1 MASEKLFQ
9 AIPAF
14 PEDVSTAPMYTVT
27 LGSLR
32 SGDPSAARSVF
43 DACQELGFFLLDLR
57 DDGLGKTVIDEI
69 DMLFGAGKDI
79 MNLPDEVKDTFQHD
93 LPKSF
98 LG

>member
-1 MASEKLFQ
+1 MASETLFG

-14 PEDVSTAPMYTVT
+14 PDDVPTAPMHTIA
-27 LGSLR
+27 LAGLS
-32 SGDPSAARSVF
+32 SGDQSAAKSVL

-57 DDGLGKTVIDEI
+57 GDALGDTMINEI
-69 DMLFGAGKDI
+69 DSLFGAGKDI
-79 MNLPDEVKDTFQHD
+79 MHLPNEVKDKYQHD